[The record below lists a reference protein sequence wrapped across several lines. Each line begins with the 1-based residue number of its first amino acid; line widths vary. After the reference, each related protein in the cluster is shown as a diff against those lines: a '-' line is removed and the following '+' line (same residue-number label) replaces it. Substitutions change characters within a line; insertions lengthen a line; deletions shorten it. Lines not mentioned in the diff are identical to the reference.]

1 MRLIDADA
9 LLKTLGM
16 AEECGKC
23 QNSRNAL
30 FCALSSEMV
39 DVCEAIT
46 DLPTVDAVPVV
57 RCKEC
62 KHNWGKEHSKF
73 YNPEDIVCDY
83 WATDGLNDDDFCSY
97 GERSDE

>member
-1 MRLIDADA
+1 MKLIDADA

-57 RCKEC
+57 RCKDC
-62 KHNWGKEHSKF
+62 KRC
-73 YNPEDIVCDY
+73 EDEELGLVYCHGFVGGWVSNDFFC
-83 WATDGLNDDDFCSY
+83 AHGERRTDG
-97 GERSDE
+97 